1 MPEASFYRVS
11 CVDPKTGKQKHKQFS
26 LKKYT
31 KEQAEKMAEE
41 WKKTIRGNVD
51 VSSSESET
59 EAVKPVPSQPL
70 ALDIPS
76 NIDAYVAQFPIE
88 EFDFQ
93 RNPDK
98 AMNACSFCII
108 GSSKS
113 GKTTFLKYLLKEQ
126 FKDDIKLFMTQSP
139 QADIYNSIRKSTVF
153 SPEYV
158 PDMIKEC
165 YKINKE
171 TNNHYPFCVIVD
183 DVVGAKG
190 DKQMTKLL
198 CLYRNSRCS
207 AVCVGQDFSMLNPTG
222 RANVNNICLFYTNT
236 DNRIEDNIKL
246 FLRSYLPRSL
256 SMEEKLILYRKLTE
270 DHCFLWI
277 DCLNNTIKRCRLTAS
292 QV

>member
-41 WKKTIRGNVD
+41 WKKTIRGNDD

-59 EAVKPVPSQPL
+59 ETVKTVPSQPL
-70 ALDIPS
+70 ALDIPT

-98 AMNACSFCII
+98 AMSACSFCII

-158 PDMIKEC
+158 PEMIKEC

-256 SMEEKLILYRKLTE
+256 SMEDKLILYRKLTE

-277 DCLNNTIKRCRLTAS
+277 DCLNNTIKRCRLTAN